1 MDVLICSLNSQ
12 YVHSSLASWYLLAGL
27 RKYGKEEITACVYE
41 NTINFDRI
49 KIISDIVQKNPKI
62 IGFSCYIWNIEA
74 VIEIAKKVKTA
85 LPESILIFGGPE
97 VSYNAR
103 EVFEKCEYVNF
114 IISGE
119 GEKPFALLCNEI
131 LFGNIDAHICE
142 IPGLCTRLG
151 DAFQISEPCVETDE
165 PPCPYSEE
173 YLKNLNGRIAYIESS
188 RGCPFSCA
196 YCLSGRCGGVRFF
209 DIEKTKEN
217 ILLLASSG
225 TRTIKFVD
233 RTFNA
238 NRSRAKKIWSFIKEE
253 YGKKIPESV
262 CIHFEIGADLLGEE
276 ELEILESMPAGAIQ
290 LEIGIQS
297 FNEKTLLAVN
307 RKTNTQKLYSN
318 IQKLV
323 SFGNMHLHIDLIA
336 GLPHEDFS
344 TFRNSFNKAFSLRS
358 HMLQLGFLKLLH
370 GSDMREKSEI
380 YPCDFSDI
388 APYEVSSTPWL
399 SKENLQKLKLVEL
412 ANDKIF
418 NSGRFEYSS
427 KYILEKLRLTP
438 FDILLDFGEY
448 LKNTNLPKKSLFD
461 FSKLYFDYFS
471 SFPEIDASELCDNMV
486 CDFFSH
492 SRYGKLPP
500 FLKRKDENIK
510 KILSY
515 LSENENTKQKKN
527 TSRAVCVLY
536 SKKCVLYC
544 DSPCEKEHDGNFTD
558 RLSGKYRLF
567 FIPFKELPFDIIK

>member
-12 YVHSSLASWYLLAGL
+12 YIHSSLAPWCLLAGL
-27 RKYGKEEITACVYE
+27 REYGKSEISASVYE
-41 NTINFDRI
+41 STINCDRE

-62 IGFSCYIWNIEA
+62 VGFSCYIWNID
-74 VIEIAKKVKTA
+74 VVMEIAKKVKEA
-85 LPESILIFGGPE
+85 LPESVIVFGGPE

-103 EVFEKCEYVNF
+103 EVFQKCEYVNF

-119 GEKPFALLCNEI
+119 GERPFALLCNEI

-151 DAFQISEPCVETDE
+151 DAFQISEPFVDTCE
-165 PPCPYSEE
+165 PPCPYCEE
-173 YLKNLNGRIAYIESS
+173 YLQSLNSRIAYIESS

-209 DIEKTKEN
+209 DIEKTKKN
-217 ILLLASSG
+217 ILLLASSD
-225 TRTIKFVD
+225 TSTIKFVD

-238 NRSRAKKIWSFIKEE
+238 NRNRARGIWSFIKEE
-253 YGKKIPESV
+253 YGKRIPENV

-276 ELEILESMPAGAIQ
+276 ELEILKSMPVGAIQ
-290 LEIGIQS
+290 LEAGIQS

-307 RKTNTQKLYSN
+307 RKTNTEKLYSN
-318 IQKLV
+318 IKKLV

-336 GLPHEDFS
+336 GLPFEDFS
-344 TFRNSFNKAFSLRS
+344 SFKDSFNRVFSLRA

-380 YPCDFSDI
+380 YPCEFSKSS
-388 APYEVSSTPWL
+388 PYEVLSTPYL
-399 SKENLQKLKLVEL
+399 SNEDIQKLKLVEL
-412 ANDKIF
+412 TNDKIF

-427 KYILEKLRLTP
+427 KYILEKLDATP
-438 FDILLDFGEY
+438 FDILLNFGEY
-448 LKNTNLPKKSLFD
+448 MKNANLPKKSLFD

-471 SFPEIDASELCDNMV
+471 SSPEIDSSELCDNMV

-492 SRYGKLPP
+492 SRYGKLPS

-510 KILSY
+510 KILSF

-527 TSRAVCVLY
+527 TSRAVHILY

-544 DSPCEKEHDGNFTD
+544 DSPCEKQADRKFTD
-558 RLSGKYRLF
+558 RLTGKFLLHF
-567 FIPFKELPFDIIK
+567 VPFEAFPFDIN